1 MSKIIQTIK
10 YLLSTPRTAMADP
23 LTAILPT
30 RPALLPALLLTL
42 LLSACGNN
50 RSEFDSVITETIVE
64 FEGTPEMPQEST
76 QEPTPDKTAKTA
88 DAAGEKAAAEATRT
102 KEKDLKP
109 GDKIVVRKIKAGPRN
124 HDRIRLNNIGLLREI
139 FNDSNY
145 LQLEHAKRLGIQPI
159 FNIRDLYRTR
169 RPIVR
174 VNSCRYYTVDSLKH
188 SFPYLVPEAEALLRK
203 VGANFIDSLGA
214 RGADGYK
221 IIATSLLRTPMSVK
235 RLRRVNVNATDSS
248 THRYGTTFDI
258 SYIRFDCADSTRTI
272 HEGDLKNLL
281 AEVLFD
287 LRREGRCLVKFE
299 RKTGCFHITA
309 TR

>member
-1 MSKIIQTIK
+1 MSKILPTLRYILTS
-10 YLLSTPRTAMADP
+10 LTTTP
-23 LTAILPT
+23 LT
-30 RPALLPALLLTL
+30 LTL
-42 LLSACGNN
+42 LLLLTTACGNN
-50 RSEFDSVITETIVE
+50 RSEFDSVISETIVE
-64 FEGTPEMPQEST
+64 FEGTPEMPPK
-76 QEPTPDKTAKTA
+76 PTPAIASETA
-88 DAAGEKAAAEATRT
+88 
-102 KEKDLKP
+102 
-109 GDKIVVRKIKAGPRN
+109 PRN
-124 HDRIRLNNIGLLREI
+124 HDRINLNNIGPLREI

-159 FNIRDLYRTR
+159 CNVRDLYRTC
-169 RPIVR
+169 RPIVK
-174 VNSCRYYTVDSLKH
+174 VSSCKYYTVDSLKH

-203 VGANFIDSLGA
+203 VGANFIDSLGT

-235 RLRRVNVNATDSS
+235 KLRRVNVNATDSS

-281 AEVLFD
+281 AEVLYD
-287 LRREGRCLVKFE
+287 LRKQGRCLVKYE